1 MKKNHLIIFS
11 LLILATFILAGCNLN
26 KNTEIQ
32 DPENGVSINN
42 NEFSYT
48 NQEKKFQF
56 NNIDGR
62 TIETGKYGFDTI
74 AFSPKDDDIREN
86 VSIKTDELQKFL
98 SVQEYYEETINTLQ
112 NQVKGFEEIEKKEV
126 NINDMKGVSIMYT
139 HLGGEIELK
148 SERTFLMSPENIVYI
163 IEYISTADTFTKFYT
178 EYKKILQSFNVIR

>member
-11 LLILATFILAGCNLN
+11 LLILATFILAWCNLN

-32 DPENGVSINN
+32 DPENWVSINN

-56 NNIDGR
+56 NNIDWR
-62 TIETGKYGFDTI
+62 TIETGKYWFDTI

-112 NQVKGFEEIEKKEV
+112 NQVKWFEEIEKKEV
-126 NINDMKGVSIMYT
+126 NINDMKWVSIMYT
-139 HLGGEIELK
+139 HLWWEIELK